1 MRATVIHHLEIYF
14 LFISGMI
21 AMPACVC
28 ARHDFSKN
36 NVAKDCTQVQT
47 RKAIWRDRTMI
58 A

>member
-14 LFISGMI
+14 LFILGMI
-21 AMPACVC
+21 AMPAC

-47 RKAIWRDRTMI
+47 RKAI
-58 A
+58 

>member
-14 LFISGMI
+14 LFILGMI
-21 AMPACVC
+21 AMPAC